1 MSKLNEIQQRL
12 SKIDATRFHKL
23 VDTYLNK
30 KYFYSI
36 HSTGTKIG
44 EDKPRKGTPD
54 TLITLESGEYIFV
67 EYTTQKTKIKDKF
80 LDDISKCLDVDKT
93 GILIQKVKKII
104 LACNSSLQSNDIETL
119 KQSCGDIEC
128 EVLTNSTLSYDLVNH
143 YPAVV
148 KDFLGIDIGNVL
160 TSSILKDKY
169 LNDNNFSTIKLLIN
183 STPKPIED
191 IFINLA
197 IIKDKEE
204 KQKDEKIPE
213 KQIYDSNW
221 ETRHKPK
228 GTIELKDLIKTSRKS
243 LIYGKAGIG
252 KTTLCKHIVYM
263 WAKGKLYEE
272 FEYVIYLPLR
282 QWSSIRLKEEIRNYY
297 TSQTTEEI
305 ILDIENNDK
314 VLFLFD
320 GYDELKAD
328 KKQEFQKAVKDSQL
342 IHYIITSRPY
352 GYQRN
357 DFSVDEHFETI
368 GFTDENVDSYI
379 DNFFKKDDKKSQS
392 LKNYLQSNISI
403 KHIAYIPLMLEMIC
417 SLWNE
422 KKFNDALSITELYNR
437 VVENFLEKHSKNR
450 DDETVYEWENREEIK
465 ELLGKIAFDGL
476 TKQTILFDGKFIR
489 DIIGRDNLDFFK
501 TSIVNS
507 GFLKSDVKDKSL
519 LGNNFEFPHLTFQ
532 EYFSALYVSN
542 LSQEE
547 QSEIIQDWKFYP
559 HMQMFFAFLG
569 GLIEDKNFFFDEL
582 FNKGNN
588 IVAYNVAYTY
598 TLILKFLPNI
608 NKETLSDEKIKLIEE
623 YFLKEFDRTLDYKD
637 FLDKLKLVS
646 SFISNRVVEEYIK
659 MLNNEDYSID
669 FRKDLIIFLFSIGR
683 YDESVVSAFVKIVE
697 SSNSYEGDI
706 FSRKGYLDI
715 NKVITEE
722 LIDLG
727 NNHVKNIEVCF
738 TIIENSKH
746 FYKSIDIIEN
756 LFKKYVKHKDV
767 IVSSSMNWLELMI
780 EDDENSMLRRIVY
793 ETNYDLNKSFFSF
806 LVNQLLNT
814 SSFLDP
820 YVALLNENIEKER
833 KLFIAMFL
841 YFMNKTSPKVISVL
855 MDSPLDTFNNCEFG
869 LMEFIKKDIDRGTN
883 IFKTFESSLKEKK
896 VSLSFENS
904 HEMLKEVIQD
914 IGSEGTE
921 ELDEKL
927 LNFITEYY
935 IENENIDLQHRK
947 DIIRPSRFY
956 LIKGSNKT
964 IQKIFQ
970 EDYPQYLDK
979 KEQNIKLD
987 DDISQEKNIF
997 VWDIE
1002 KVIKERWNLDDFLKF
1017 IRYSHKKKV
1026 IELVTEFQFT
1036 DKNIE
1041 TLIELMFNQDVEFH
1055 FTQENIKTFIALMFD
1070 DSIELKVRRDITKA
1084 LYENDVDNDKVL
1096 QQLTEYINKTDL
1108 KFIVRA
1114 NPKIESSS
1122 NFNVVN
1128 ALVEKLNRYYDEEE
1142 WLVHYFKEYN
1152 LYAFLNNEK
1161 VVDILFRIVRST
1173 SISSHNKKDLLR
1185 YVNYKDISSDK
1196 VSDTLIEFIVDR
1208 KKYFYNLD

>member
-23 VDTYLNK
+23 VDAYLNK

-36 HSTGTKIG
+36 HSTGTKTG
-44 EDKPRKGTPD
+44 EDKSRKGIPD

-148 KDFLGIDIGNVL
+148 KGFLGIDIGNVL
-160 TSSILKDKY
+160 TSSILKEKY

-221 ETRHKPK
+221 ETIHKPK
-228 GTIELKDLIKTSRKS
+228 DTIELKDLIKTSKKS

-252 KTTLCKHIVYM
+252 KTTLCKYISYM
-263 WAKGKLYEE
+263 WATGKLYKD

-282 QWSSIRLKEEIRNYY
+282 AWSSPRLKEEIRKYY
-297 TSQTTEEI
+297 TSQYPEEI

-314 VLFLFD
+314 ILFLFD

-328 KKQEFQKAVKDSQL
+328 KKLEFKTAVKDSKL

-352 GYQRN
+352 GYQGKS
-357 DFSVDEHFETI
+357 FSVDEHFETI

-379 DNFFKKDDKKSQS
+379 DKFFKKDDKKSQS
-392 LKNYLQSNISI
+392 LKNYLRSNISI
-403 KHIAYIPLMLEMIC
+403 KHIAYIPLMLEMVC
-417 SLWNE
+417 SLWEEDEFVNS
-422 KKFNDALSITELYNR
+422 LTMTELYFD
-437 VVENFLEKHSKNR
+437 VVENMLKKHNSHNQEVSKPQNRDKIYKVLGKVALESLKKQKIFFDYKFLMGILLEKEISVLEKNA
-450 DDETVYEWENREEIK
+450 V
-465 ELLGKIAFDGL
+465 
-476 TKQTILFDGKFIR
+476 
-489 DIIGRDNLDFFK
+489 
-501 TSIVNS
+501 SS
-507 GFLKSDVKDKSL
+507 GFMRSDCSEEDIL
-519 LGNNFEFPHLTFQ
+519 DTNLEFIHLTFQ
-532 EYFSALYVSN
+532 EYFAALYVAS
-542 LSQEE
+542 LSKVE
-547 QSEIIQDWKFYP
+547 QSEIIRDWKFYP

-569 GLIEDKNFFFDEL
+569 GLIKDKNFFFDEL

-588 IVAYNVAYTY
+588 IFAYNVAYIY
-598 TLILKFLPNI
+598 TLILKCLPNI
-608 NKETLSDEKIKLIEE
+608 NKEKLSDEKIKLIEE
-623 YFLKEFDRTLDYKD
+623 YFLKEFDRTLDYKG
-637 FLDKLKLVS
+637 FLDKFKLVS
-646 SFISNRVVEEYIK
+646 SFSSNRVSDEYIK
-659 MLNNEDYSID
+659 MLNNEDYPID

-683 YDESVVSAFVKIVE
+683 YDESVVSAFFKIVE
-697 SSNSYEGDI
+697 SSNYYEWDI
-706 FSRKGYLDI
+706 SSRKGYLDI
-715 NKVITEE
+715 NKAIIEE

-738 TIIENSKH
+738 TIIENGKH
-746 FYKSIDIIEN
+746 FHKSIDMIEN

-780 EDDENSMLRRIVY
+780 EDDENGMLRRIVY
-793 ETNYDLNKSFFSF
+793 ETNYDSNKSFFSF

-814 SSFLDP
+814 SSFLDS

-896 VSLSFENS
+896 ISLSFENS
-904 HEMLKEVIQD
+904 HEMLKEVIKD
-914 IGSEGTE
+914 IGSPETK

-935 IENENIDLQHRK
+935 IENENIDWQHRI

-956 LIKGSNKT
+956 LIKNSNKT

-970 EDYPQYLDK
+970 EKFPEYLDK
-979 KEQNIKLD
+979 KVQNIKIE

-1026 IELVTEFQFT
+1026 IELVTEFQFI

-1173 SISSHNKKDLLR
+1173 SISSHDKKDLLR
-1185 YVNYKDISSDK
+1185 YVNY
-1196 VSDTLIEFIVDR
+1196 
-1208 KKYFYNLD
+1208 NPNC